1 MNIAVIGTGYVGLV
15 SGACF
20 AEVGNRVT
28 CVDVDEKKIK
38 KLKKGIIP
46 IYEPGLEEMVLR
58 TYKHGDLQFSTSLK
72 EAIQSVEIVF
82 IAVGTPMGDDGS
94 ADLTYVLGVASEI
107 GQAMEKELIVVDKST
122 VPVGTA
128 DKVRETIE
136 TELNKRG
143 ADIPFHVVS
152 NPEFLKE
159 GNAVRD
165 FMYPDRVVLGSDS
178 EDALKKMHA
187 LYGTFTFN
195 HDRVISMDIRSAEMT
210 KYAANCMLATKISF
224 INEIANICE
233 RVGADANKVR
243 LGIGSDNRIGYS
255 FIYPGAGYGGS
266 CFPKDVNALIKTSR
280 DYGYTSRLLEAV
292 DQVNHEQKKLVPS
305 KIVKRFGED
314 LSGMTFGL
322 WGLTFKPNTD
332 DMREAPSITLVKELT
347 SRGAKIQAYDPEGRE
362 QSEGYYLKDVKGIAY
377 CDSKY
382 DALKGA
388 EAMILLTEW
397 KEFRS
402 PDFYEMGKLLNHKV
416 IVDGRNQYDPEMMR
430 VEGWE
435 YMYIGEPGLG

>member
-38 KLKKGIIP
+38 KLKKGQIP
-46 IYEPGLEEMVLR
+46 IYEPGLEAMVIR
-58 TYKHGDLQFSTSLK
+58 CHKHGDLQFSTSLK
-72 EAIQSVEIVF
+72 EAIRNVEIVF

-107 GQAMEKELIVVDKST
+107 GQSMEKELIIVDKST

-128 DKVRETIE
+128 DKVHEAIE
-136 TELNKRG
+136 AELNKRG

-165 FMYPDRVVLGSDS
+165 FMYPDRVVIGSDS
-178 EDALKKMHA
+178 EEALKKMHA

-195 HDRVISMDIRSAEMT
+195 HDRVISMDIKSAEMT

-266 CFPKDVNALIKTSR
+266 CFPKDVNALIRTSR
-280 DYGYTSRLLEAV
+280 DYGYTSRILEAV
-292 DQVNHEQKKLVPS
+292 DQVNHDQKKLIPS
-305 KIVKRFGED
+305 KVVKRFGED

-347 SRGAKIQAYDPEGRE
+347 SRGAKVRAYDPEGRE
-362 QSEGYYLKDVKGIAY
+362 QSEGFYLKDIKDIEY

-397 KEFRS
+397 KEFRA
-402 PDFYEMGKLLNHKV
+402 PDFYEMGKLLNNRV
-416 IVDGRNQYDPEMMR
+416 IVDGRNQYDPDMMR
-430 VEGWE
+430 EEGWE
-435 YMYIGEPGLG
+435 YMYIGEPGFK